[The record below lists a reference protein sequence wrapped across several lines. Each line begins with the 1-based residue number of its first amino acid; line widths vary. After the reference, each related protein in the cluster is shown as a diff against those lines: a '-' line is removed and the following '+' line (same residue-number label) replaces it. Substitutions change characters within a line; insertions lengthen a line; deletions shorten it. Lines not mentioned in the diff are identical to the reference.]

1 MNLLL
6 SIANISGFWGLILVS
21 QVAGSYRIDIGA
33 IMSQLDNCLKSMV
46 LWGVI
51 LYSVQSLLSP
61 PNRLDSRHLSS
72 CDTVA
77 LPLS

>member
-33 IMSQLDNCLKSMV
+33 IMSQLDNCLKFMV
-46 LWGVI
+46 LWRVI

-61 PNRLDSRHLSS
+61 PPQTDLILDIYPVVTL
-72 CDTVA
+72 
-77 LPLS
+77 